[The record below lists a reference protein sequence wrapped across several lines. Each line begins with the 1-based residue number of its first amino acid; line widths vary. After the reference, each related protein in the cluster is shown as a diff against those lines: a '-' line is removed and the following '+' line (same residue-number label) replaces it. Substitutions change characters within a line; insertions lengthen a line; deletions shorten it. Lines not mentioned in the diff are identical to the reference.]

1 MTDPA
6 EDDDIDLALDNLY
19 DEIAALEGDIDY
31 QFTLSTSEFRA
42 LLAIVRM
49 MHVHIPMNT
58 AERQHALE
66 HLFKLLCEIEQGT
79 QTAAE
84 RFLH

>member
-49 MHVHIPMNT
+49 MPDHIPMNT

-66 HLFKLLCEIEQGT
+66 HLFELLCEIEQGT
-79 QTAAE
+79 QIAAE